1 MDALDVME
9 QVERKL
15 ASALLSSQIHAEQ
28 SQRNLKRAIF
38 AENKLKALEAQM
50 QHDAEIAA
58 SEIQQLKN
66 SLAAA
71 DDLLA
76 SYRAAGK
83 AGE

>member
-1 MDALDVME
+1 MDTLDVME
-9 QVERKL
+9 LMERKL
-15 ASALLSSQIHAEQ
+15 ASALFSSQTHAEQ
-28 SQRNLKRAIF
+28 AERNLRRAIF
-38 AENKLKALEAQM
+38 AENKAKALEAQLK
-50 QHDAEIAA
+50 HDAAVAA
-58 SEIQQLKN
+58 STIQQLKN

>member
-9 QVERKL
+9 QMERKL
-15 ASALLSSQIHAEQ
+15 ASALFSSQTHAEQ
-28 SQRNLKRAIF
+28 SERNLRRAIF
-38 AENKLKALEAQM
+38 AEKKAKALEAQM
-50 QHDAEIAA
+50 AHDAAVAA

-66 SLAAA
+66 NLAAA

-76 SYRAAGK
+76 AYRAARK

>member
-9 QVERKL
+9 QMERKL
-15 ASALLSSQIHAEQ
+15 ASALFSSQTHAEQ
-28 SQRNLKRAIF
+28 SERNLRRAIF
-38 AENKLKALEAQM
+38 AENKAKALDAQM
-50 QHDAEIAA
+50 AHDAAVAA

-66 SLAAA
+66 NLAAA

-76 SYRAAGK
+76 AYRAARK